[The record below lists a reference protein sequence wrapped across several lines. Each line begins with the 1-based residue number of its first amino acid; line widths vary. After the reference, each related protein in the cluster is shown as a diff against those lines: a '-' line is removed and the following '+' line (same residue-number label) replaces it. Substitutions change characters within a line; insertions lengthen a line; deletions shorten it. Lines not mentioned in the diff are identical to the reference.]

1 MEQTNE
7 PFADN
12 EWPRA
17 LGQLT
22 QEEADG
28 IVRRM
33 AELMAAENLSP
44 AEALRRLLTQGGSE

>member
-44 AEALRRLLTQGGSE
+44 AEALRRLLTQGGSK